1 MRLWPRSLVA
11 QTTVALVAAV
21 VVSNLLG
28 FALYS
33 GERPNAL
40 VSGRGQEL
48 ARHVAVAAR
57 LVEEAPLQH
66 RRRLAFSLRQP
77 DLRLF
82 WAQAPLLQRQDEHW
96 RLRALARVFRDALE
110 GRPTDDLRL
119 AERERVGTLPLPL
132 TDGEAGAPPFRP
144 PRREAWGE
152 PGSEPGPG
160 GGRAERA
167 VGLGRLQTGP
177 VLVGALKLADGS
189 WLNFAAAAAP
199 FQPFWTT
206 RPFLIVIAG
215 TTLVLLVALWAVR
228 RATRPLAAFAQAA
241 ERLGLDITAER
252 VAEAGPLEVRSAA
265 AALNRMQERLRRF
278 VDDRTQMLA
287 AISHDLRTPITR
299 LRLRAELIEDAELER
314 KTLADLEEM
323 QAMLD
328 EALAFARQED
338 AAEKP
343 LRFDLAILLQTV
355 CEEWEDMG
363 AAAIYEGPPHLVFLG
378 RPGSLKR
385 AFTNLISNA
394 VRYGGNATVGL
405 AAAAQAIVASV
416 SDTGP
421 GIPDAELEQVFQPFY
436 RLETSRSRETGGVG
450 LGLAVVRSV
459 VTLHGGS
466 VRLENRPEGG
476 LKAIVTL
483 PVPVEMG

>member
-82 WAQAPLLQRQDEHW
+82 WAQTPLLPRQDEHW
-96 RLRALARVFRDALE
+96 RLRAMARVFRDALE
-110 GRPTDDLRL
+110 GRADDDLRL
-119 AERERVGTLPLPL
+119 AERERVGAFPLPPPL
-132 TDGEAGAPPFRP
+132 SDDEAAAHPVRP
-144 PRREAWGE
+144 PRREAWAG
-152 PGSEPGPG
+152 
-160 GGRAERA
+160 
-167 VGLGRLQTGP
+167 VGHEDHVMAFGRLQAGP

-314 KTLADLEEM
+314 KTLADLDEM
-323 QAMLD
+323 QAMLE
-328 EALAFARQED
+328 EALAFARHED

-343 LRFDLAILLQTV
+343 LRFDLAVLLQTA

-363 AAAIYEGPPHLVFLG
+363 AAATYEGPPHLVFLG

-405 AAAAQAIVASV
+405 AVATKAIVASV

-421 GIPDAELEQVFQPFY
+421 GIPDAELERVFQPFY

-459 VTLHGGS
+459 VALHGGS

-476 LKAIVTL
+476 LRAIVTL
-483 PVPVEMG
+483 PVPVEKG

>member
-11 QTTVALVAAV
+11 QTTLALVAAV

-28 FALYS
+28 FVLYS

-40 VSGRGQEL
+40 VSGRGQAL

-57 LVEEAPLQH
+57 LIEEAPPLQ

-82 WAQAPLLQRQDEHW
+82 WAQAPLLPAHDEHW
-96 RLRALARVFRDALE
+96 RMRVLAHVFHDALE
-110 GRPTDDLRL
+110 DRAHGDLRL
-119 AERERVGTLPLPL
+119 AERARAGTLALPAA
-132 TDGEAGAPPFRP
+132 DGETAAPPRP
-144 PRREAWGE
+144 FHGETRREA
-152 PGSEPGPG
+152 
-160 GGRAERA
+160 GREER
-167 VGLGRLQTGP
+167 GMGRLQTGP
-177 VLVGALKLADGS
+177 VLIGALKLADGS
-189 WLNFAAAAAP
+189 WLNFAASAAP

-206 RPFLIVIAG
+206 RPFLIVLAS
-215 TTLVLLVALWAVR
+215 TSLVLLVALWAVR
-228 RATRPLAAFAQAA
+228 RATRPLATFARAA
-241 ERLGLDITAER
+241 ERLGLDIAAEKLT
-252 VAEAGPLEVRSAA
+252 EQGPLEVRSAA

-299 LRLRAELIEDAELER
+299 LRLRAALIEDAELER
-314 KTLADLEEM
+314 KTLADLDEM
-323 QAMLD
+323 QAMLE
-328 EALAFARQED
+328 EALAFARQD
-338 AAEKP
+338 AAAEKP
-343 LRFDLAILLQTV
+343 LRFDLAVLLQTA
-355 CEEWEDMG
+355 CEEWEDME
-363 AAAIYEGPPHLVFLG
+363 AAVRYDGPPHLVFLG

-405 AAAAQAIVASV
+405 APSAQAIVASI

-421 GIPDAELEQVFQPFY
+421 GIPDAELERVFQPFY

-450 LGLAVVRSV
+450 LGLAVVRSIV
-459 VTLHGGS
+459 ALHGGS

-483 PVPVEMG
+483 PVPVEGGCG

>member
-11 QTTVALVAAV
+11 QTTLALVGAV

-28 FALYS
+28 FVLYS

-40 VSGRGQEL
+40 VSARGQEL
-48 ARHVAVAAR
+48 ARQVAVAAR
-57 LVEEAPLQH
+57 LLEEAPPQH

-82 WAQAPLLQRQDEHW
+82 WAHAPLLPADDERW
-96 RLRALARVFRDALE
+96 RLRVLARIFRDALE
-110 GRPTDDLRL
+110 DRAPDDLRL
-119 AERERVGTLPLPL
+119 GERERAATLALPLS
-132 TDGEAGAPPFRP
+132 DGETAAPPERP
-144 PRREAWGE
+144 LRRE
-152 PGSEPGPG
+152 
-160 GGRAERA
+160 GGREAGREDR
-167 VGLGRLQTGP
+167 GSGRLQTGP
-177 VLVGALKLADGS
+177 VLIGALKLADGS

-206 RPFLIVIAG
+206 RPFLIVIAS

-228 RATRPLAAFAQAA
+228 RATQPLATFAQAA
-241 ERLGLDITAER
+241 EHLGLDITAER
-252 VAEAGPLEVRSAA
+252 VAEHGPLEVRSAA

-287 AISHDLRTPITR
+287 AISHDLRTPLTR
-299 LRLRAELIEDAELER
+299 LRLRAELIEDAEQQR
-314 KTLADLEEM
+314 KTLVDLDEM
-323 QAMLD
+323 QAMLE
-328 EALAFARQED
+328 EALAFARHED

-343 LRFDLAILLQTV
+343 LRFDLAVLLQTA

-363 AAAIYEGPPHLVFLG
+363 AAVHYDGPSHLVFLG

-394 VRYGGNATVGL
+394 VRYGGTATVGL
-405 AAAAQAIVASV
+405 APSAQAIVASV

-421 GIPDAELEQVFQPFY
+421 GIPDAELERVFQPFY

-459 VTLHGGS
+459 VALHGGS
-466 VRLENRPEGG
+466 VRLENRPERG
-476 LKAIVTL
+476 LRAVVTL
-483 PVPVEMG
+483 PVPVERR

>member
-11 QTTVALVAAV
+11 QTTLALVAAV
-21 VVSNLLG
+21 IVSNLLG
-28 FALYS
+28 FVLYS

-40 VSGRGQEL
+40 VSARGHEL
-48 ARHVAVAAR
+48 ARHIAVAAR

-82 WAQAPLLQRQDEHW
+82 WAHAPLLPRQDERW
-96 RLRALARVFRDALE
+96 RLRALARVFRDALDD
-110 GRPTDDLRL
+110 RPHDDLRL
-119 AERERVGTLPLPL
+119 AERERVGTLALPL
-132 TDGEAGAPPFRP
+132 TDEETAAAPARP
-144 PRREAWGE
+144 PRPESWGGARRE
-152 PGSEPGPG
+152 S
-160 GGRAERA
+160 GREERGI
-167 VGLGRLQTGP
+167 GLGRLQTGP

-206 RPFLIVIAG
+206 RPFLIVIAS

-228 RATRPLAAFAQAA
+228 RATRPLAAFALAA

-252 VAEAGPLEVRSAA
+252 VAERGPSEVLRAA

-314 KTLADLEEM
+314 KTLADLDEM
-323 QAMLD
+323 QAML
-328 EALAFARQED
+328 EEVLAFARHD
-338 AAEKP
+338 AAAEKP
-343 LRFDLAILLQTV
+343 LRFDLAVLLQTA

-363 AAAIYEGPPHLVFLG
+363 AAAAYKGPAHLVFVG

-385 AFTNLISNA
+385 ALTNLISNA
-394 VRYGGNATVGL
+394 VRYGGSATVEL
-405 AAAAQAIVASV
+405 APCGQAVVASV

-421 GIPDAELEQVFQPFY
+421 GIPDAELERVFQPFY

-450 LGLAVVRSV
+450 LGLAVVRSIV
-459 VTLHGGS
+459 ALHGGS
-466 VRLENRPEGG
+466 VRLKNRPEGG
-476 LKAIVTL
+476 LRAIVTL
-483 PVPVEMG
+483 PVPVEKG

>member
-11 QTTVALVAAV
+11 QTTLALVAAV
-21 VVSNLLG
+21 LGSNLLG
-28 FALYS
+28 FVLYS

-40 VSGRGQEL
+40 VSGRGQAL

-57 LVEEAPLQH
+57 LIEEAPQQH

-82 WAQAPLLQRQDEHW
+82 WAHAPLLPADDERW
-96 RLRALARVFRDALE
+96 RLRLLARVFRDALE
-110 GRPTDDLRL
+110 DRAHDDLRL
-119 AERERVGTLPLPL
+119 AERERAGPLELPI
-132 TDGEAGAPPFRP
+132 TEGEAAAE
-144 PRREAWGE
+144 PRSFHGETKRE
-152 PGSEPGPG
+152 PGRE
-160 GGRAERA
+160 GRS
-167 VGLGRLQTGP
+167 LGRLQTGP
-177 VLVGALKLADGS
+177 VLIGALKLADGS

-199 FQPFWTT
+199 FRPFWTT
-206 RPFLIVIAG
+206 RPFLIIIVS

-228 RATRPLAAFAQAA
+228 RATRPLGAFAQAA

-252 VAEAGPLEVRSAA
+252 VAEAGPLEVRRAA

-299 LRLRAELIEDAELER
+299 LRLRAALIEDAELER
-314 KTLADLEEM
+314 KTLADLDEM
-323 QAMLD
+323 QAML
-328 EALAFARQED
+328 EEVLAFARQD
-338 AAEKP
+338 AAAEKP
-343 LRFDLAILLQTV
+343 LRFDLAVLLQTA

-363 AAAIYEGPPHLVFLG
+363 AAVHYDGPPHLVFLG

-385 AFTNLISNA
+385 ALTNLISNA
-394 VRYGGNATVGL
+394 VRYGGTATVGL
-405 AAAAQAIVASV
+405 ASSAQAVVASV

-421 GIPDAELEQVFQPFY
+421 GIPDAEIERVFQPFY

-450 LGLAVVRSV
+450 LGLAVVRSIV
-459 VTLHGGS
+459 ALHGGN
-466 VRLENRPEGG
+466 VRLENRSEGG
-476 LKAIVTL
+476 VRALVTL
-483 PVPVEMG
+483 PVPVERR